1 MSDAL
6 PRLVNFTVRQ
16 DRFRILAWA
25 VALGLLV
32 LATAAA
38 WNNLYPTQESRKEFA
53 SALVST
59 PAVTAFLGPL
69 NDATTVGG
77 LTAWRLTSILTLVL
91 ALVGIFLVV
100 RHTRTEAA
108 AGRTDLLLSGQLTR
122 QSLPIAALVPP
133 LLTYAFFGVFSWVVL
148 IGFGQAPM
156 GSLVFVTAIVA
167 SALTFVALALLAAS
181 VFPTSRAA
189 SGATTLVA
197 AFLFLL
203 FVASNSDS
211 AVTWLGTL
219 SPFGWAS
226 RASAFAGNNWW
237 WIALPIAV
245 FIALA
250 AGAVVSTG
258 RRDVGAAL
266 IAQREGR
273 QSGGL
278 WLGSPLALAW
288 RVDRALVFLWLG
300 ALTVLA
306 VIVGI
311 LTKSATTL
319 LDSSQQL
326 QQVVERLGGSGN
338 FTNAY
343 AASLIGAMSLATT
356 AFAITLVLRIHEDEM
371 EGRTELLLSADVSRR
386 RLLTARIVI
395 AGVSTLAIQAAIGL
409 AIGASYTIAANA
421 GWSPVGDYVGVA
433 LLNTSAIWLMA
444 AVALL
449 VAAAAP
455 TFAWIAWVAF
465 AYVVAMG
472 ELGALL
478 NLPTWMQATSPFWF
492 VPRWPLEPFNLV
504 PILILI
510 LITAALVVGGY
521 LGLRRREIPA

>member
-38 WNNLYPTQESRKEFA
+38 WNNLYPTQESREAFA

-133 LLTYAFFGVFSWVVL
+133 LLTYALFAVISWIVL

-156 GSLVFVTAIVA
+156 GSLVCVTAIVT
-167 SALTFVALALLAAS
+167 SALTFVALALLAAN

-189 SGATTLVA
+189 SGATTLVT

-203 FVASNSDS
+203 FVASNTDS
-211 AVTWLGTL
+211 GVSWLGILT
-219 SPFGWAS
+219 PFGWAS
-226 RASAFAGNNWW
+226 RAGAFASNNWW
-237 WIALPIAV
+237 WIALPV
-245 FIALA
+245 ALFLVVTA
-250 AGAVVSTG
+250 EAVVSTG

-266 IAQREGR
+266 IPQREGR

-278 WLGSPLALAW
+278 WSGSPLALAW

-326 QQVVERLGGSGN
+326 QELVERLGGSSN

-343 AASLIGAMSLATT
+343 AVSLIGAMSLATT
-356 AFAITLVLRIHEDEM
+356 AFAITLVLRIHDDEV
-371 EGRTELLLSADVSRR
+371 EGRTELILSTDVSRR

-395 AGVSTLAIQAAIGL
+395 VGVSTLAIQAAVGL
-409 AIGASYTIAANA
+409 AIGVAYTLAADA
-421 GWSPVGDYVGVA
+421 GWSPVGNYLGVA
-433 LLNTSAIWLMA
+433 LLNTSAVWLMA

-449 VAAAAP
+449 VAAASP
-455 TFAWIAWVAF
+455 KFAWVAWAAF

-478 NLPTWMQATSPFWF
+478 NLPTWIQGTTPYWF
-492 VPRWPLEPFNLV
+492 VPRWPLEAFNLLPV
-504 PILILI
+504 VILLLI
-510 LITAALVVGGY
+510 SAALVVGAY
-521 LGLRRREIPA
+521 FGLRRREIPA